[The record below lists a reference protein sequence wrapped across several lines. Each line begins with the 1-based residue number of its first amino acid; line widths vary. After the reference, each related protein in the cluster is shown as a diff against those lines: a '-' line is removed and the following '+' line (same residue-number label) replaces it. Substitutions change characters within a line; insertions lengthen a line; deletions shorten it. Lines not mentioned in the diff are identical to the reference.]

1 MQTTTLQIAWRN
13 FGRNTKRTA
22 LAILAIA
29 VGQFALLAAN
39 GLMRGYADN
48 IRLAITGPM
57 IGHVQVHAAGWRQ
70 ERAIDLVIEDTE
82 RIVGQIQADP
92 SVMSAAARI
101 YAPALFAPEQDAF
114 VAMVVG
120 LQCEIESHEWG
131 LLSGMSEPLEKGKVL
146 IGYRLARKTGAKVG
160 QEIAVV
166 GQAADGS
173 LANDLYVIQDI
184 IKCPVDIVNQS
195 GVVMSLDDAQQLL
208 YMPNAAHEI
217 VVRTNQSGQAKQLSE
232 RLRQMEGLN
241 GAEVLPWQE
250 LVPELV
256 VLLDM
261 SDWVG
266 YFVVVIVCI
275 AALAGI
281 ANTLIMSTF
290 ERMHEFGMLLA
301 LGSRPRRIVRMIV
314 YEAILTGLL
323 GVAGGT
329 LLGYVFVW
337 VTSSTGIDMAS
348 WGGSGGE
355 VADMAY
361 KGLNLPLHIYPRLE
375 ISDTLLGLAAIM
387 ATSLVGSVWP
397 AWIAGRLEPME
408 AMRA

>member
-1 MQTTTLQIAWRN
+1 MPATTLQIAWRN
-13 FGRNTKRTA
+13 LGRNTKRTA
-22 LAILAIA
+22 LAILAIT
-29 VGQFALLAAN
+29 VGQFALLATD

-48 IRLAITGPM
+48 IRRAITGPM
-57 IGHVQVHAAGWRQ
+57 IGDVQVHAAGWRQ
-70 ERAIDLVIEDTE
+70 ERAIDLVIEDTKNV
-82 RIVGQIQADP
+82 ITQIQADL
-92 SVMSAAARI
+92 SVMNAAARI
-101 YAPALFAPEQDAF
+101 YAPVLFAPEKDAF

-120 LQCEIESHEWG
+120 LQSEIESHEWG
-131 LLSGMSEPLEKGKVL
+131 LLSGMTEPLQKGKVL
-146 IGYRLARKTGAKVG
+146 IGHRLARKTGAKVG

-166 GQAADGS
+166 GQTADGS

-208 YMPNAAHEI
+208 CMPNAAHEI
-217 VVRTNQSGQAKQLSE
+217 VVRTNQSGQAKQLCE
-232 RLRQMEGLN
+232 RLRKIKGLTE
-241 GAEVLPWQE
+241 AEILTWQQ

-256 VLLDM
+256 VVLDM

-281 ANTLIMSTF
+281 ANTLVMSTF

-301 LGSRPRRIVRMIV
+301 LGSRPRRIVGMIV

-323 GVAGGT
+323 GVAAGT
-329 LLGYVFVW
+329 LLGYLFVW
-337 VTSSTGIDMAS
+337 VTSGTGIDMAS
-348 WGGSGGE
+348 WGGSEGE

-361 KGLNLPLHIYPRLE
+361 RGLNLPLHIYPRLE
-375 ISDTLLGLAAIM
+375 ISDTLIGLVAIM
-387 ATSLVGSVWP
+387 ATSLIGSVWP

>member
-1 MQTTTLQIAWRN
+1 MRTTTLQIAWRN
-13 FGRNTKRTA
+13 LGRNTRRTA
-22 LAILAIA
+22 LAVLAIA
-29 VGQFALLAAN
+29 VGQFALLGTN
-39 GLMRGYADN
+39 GLMRGYSDN

-57 IGHVQVHAAGWRQ
+57 IGHVQAHAAEWRQ
-70 ERAIDLVIEDTE
+70 ERAIDLVIEDAQS
-82 RIVGQIQADP
+82 IVTQIQADP
-92 SVMSAAARI
+92 SVMNAMARI
-101 YAPALFAPEQDAF
+101 YAPVLFAPEQDAF

-120 LQCEIESHEWG
+120 VQPDIESHEWG
-131 LLSGMSEPLEKGKVL
+131 LLSGMTEPLQKGKVL

-173 LANDLYVIQDI
+173 LANDLYVIGDI

-217 VVRTNQSGQAKQLSE
+217 VVRTNQSGREEQLSH
-232 RLRQMEGLN
+232 RLKQMEGLN
-241 GAEVLPWQE
+241 EAEVLPWQE

-281 ANTLIMSTF
+281 ANTLVMSTF

-301 LGSRPRRIVRMIV
+301 LGSRPGRIVRMIV
-314 YEAILTGLL
+314 CEAVLTGLL
-323 GVAGGT
+323 GVATGT
-329 LLGYVFVW
+329 LLGYLFVW
-337 VTSSTGIDMAS
+337 ATSGTGIDMAS

-375 ISDTLLGLAAIM
+375 ISDTLLGLVAIM
-387 ATSLVGSVWP
+387 ITSLVGSVWP
-397 AWIAGRLEPME
+397 TWIAGRLEPME